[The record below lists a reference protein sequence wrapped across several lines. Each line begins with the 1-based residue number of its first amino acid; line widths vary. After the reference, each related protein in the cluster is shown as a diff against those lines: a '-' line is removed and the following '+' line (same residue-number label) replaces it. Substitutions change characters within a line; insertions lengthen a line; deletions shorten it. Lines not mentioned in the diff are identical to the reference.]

1 MQPTS
6 QTTAHGVGRSAL
18 MLPLLAMTILWTVVP
33 ALVHS
38 APPLDVVESGM
49 WGREWVVGTYKHPA
63 MPAWFVEAGRYLH
76 GGTIGWPAYLA
87 PQIFNLATLG
97 LTYLFARDLAGT
109 RVATAAV
116 LSLLGVEY
124 LSWRSVE
131 FNHTIAQM
139 PFWVG
144 AAWCAWRAVDR
155 GETIWWLALG
165 AMAAL
170 GLYAKLSNAM
180 LLIVIAGWILSSAR
194 GRAALASP
202 GPYVGVAAFAIL
214 CVPIMRW
221 LAASGYQPLEYASAR
236 GREQSVLATL
246 LFPANALLQAAP
258 IGLALGLAG
267 VFNRNIASARH
278 ALANRDANNFLWVIA
293 IVPPLLSIVVALA
306 GGSGLRA
313 SWLAPA
319 LPLLAVLVIAHL
331 DAKLSDAVLTN
342 LGRIGLGFA
351 VLVPLG
357 YALAVPQ
364 MHRFTSAPPLRVV
377 WPQTD
382 IARALSSAWTSETD
396 KPLKIIAGSSWVAG
410 LIGLNHPDRP
420 SILTEG
426 VLAFSPWIT
435 PERLRREGALL
446 VWTEGRGSIATPAL
460 AAMATSYPVR
470 EARIAFPRGQP
481 GQEIVIKY
489 VVLKPQ

>member
-6 QTTAHGVGRSAL
+6 QTTAHGVGQSAL
-18 MLPLLAMTILWTVVP
+18 ILPLLTMTILWTVIP

-38 APPLDVVESGM
+38 APPLDVVESAM

-87 PQIFNLATLG
+87 PQIFNLATLS
-97 LTYLFARDLAGT
+97 LTYLFARDLTGA

-155 GETIWWLALG
+155 GETSWWVALG

-194 GRAALASP
+194 GRASLEMR
-202 GPYVGVAAFAIL
+202 GPYVGAAVFAVL
-214 CVPIMRW
+214 CVPILHW

-267 VFNRNIASARH
+267 VFNRQCATAQH
-278 ALANRDANNFLWVIA
+278 AERNGDANSFLWVIA
-293 IVPPLLSIVVALA
+293 VVPPLLSIAVALA

-319 LPLLAVLVIAHL
+319 LPLLAILVIAHFET
-331 DAKLSDAVLTN
+331 KLSDAVMTN

-351 VLVPLG
+351 VLVPLV
-357 YALAVPQ
+357 YALTVPH
-364 MHRFTSAPPLRVV
+364 MLRFISAPPLRVV
-377 WPQTD
+377 WPQAE
-382 IARALSSAWTSETD
+382 IARALATAWTSETD
-396 KPLKIIAGSSWVAG
+396 KPLKIVAGSSWAAG
-410 LIGLNHPDRP
+410 LVGLNHPDRP

-460 AAMATSYPVR
+460 AAMATGHSVG
-470 EARIAFPRGQP
+470 EAHFVFPRGQT
-481 GQEIVIKY
+481 GQEITIKY